1 MQGLPTPAQE
11 IASEAMVEPH
21 VEQNPRVAAIGGLE
35 QGARRDH
42 FGMTVGID
50 VDGAMQADTV
60 DSPFGQAQRL
70 GRSVH
75 EIAKHAAQ
83 LHQLVVAREQ
93 GMRKMVHR
101 RGTAR
106 PVAWA
111 VIIPVMNI
119 LALPAD
125 PDSFPD
131 QAASFALNG
140 PAGKLEVISDVAE
153 RPGARRGT
161 AIVCHPHPLQG
172 GTMHNKVVTMVERS
186 LRESGLDTL
195 RFNFRGT
202 GESEGSYDDG
212 NGEGDDLAA
221 VAQWVRRLRPDDAL
235 WLAGFSFGSYVSIRN
250 AVRLHADALISIAP
264 PAGRWPFDT
273 VELPTCPW
281 LVVQGEDD
289 EIVDPQAVFD
299 WIDAMEHPPELV
311 RMPETSHFFHRR
323 LMDLRG
329 AIKHS
334 IRDWLPPQRS

>member
-1 MQGLPTPAQE
+1 
-11 IASEAMVEPH
+11 
-21 VEQNPRVAAIGGLE
+21 
-35 QGARRDH
+35 
-42 FGMTVGID
+42 
-50 VDGAMQADTV
+50 
-60 DSPFGQAQRL
+60 
-70 GRSVH
+70 
-75 EIAKHAAQ
+75 
-83 LHQLVVAREQ
+83 
-93 GMRKMVHR
+93 MRKMVHR
-101 RGTAR
+101 RGAAR

-161 AIVCHPHPLQG
+161 AIICHPHPLQG

-212 NGEGDDLAA
+212 NGEGGDLAA
-221 VAQWVRRLRPDDAL
+221 VAAWVRKRRPDDAL

-250 AVRLHADALISIAP
+250 AVRLRADALVSIAP

-299 WIDAMEHPPELV
+299 WIDSMEHPPELV